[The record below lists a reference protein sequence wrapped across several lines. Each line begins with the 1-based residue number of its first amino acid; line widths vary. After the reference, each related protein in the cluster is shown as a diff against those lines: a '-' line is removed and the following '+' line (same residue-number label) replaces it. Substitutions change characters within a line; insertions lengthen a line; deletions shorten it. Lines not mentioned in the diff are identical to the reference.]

1 MNYSKFKI
9 EDFVQ
14 DEQFAQWVKHPT
26 TEGDTF
32 WTNFLAQ
39 YPEKTETVATAKD
52 VLLAIMNQGVYELSK
67 GKEDEILEH
76 VNSAIDA
83 KPMMQIAHKRW
94 YWAAASVA
102 ALLACVVGFLY
113 LKQNVRNT
121 EGGTSSVYQDMVDVS
136 KMKMM
141 EKSNNSTEPIQVVL
155 SDGSRVTLQKK
166 SKMSYS
172 EKFDGQLREV
182 YLSGEAFFEVTKDAA
197 RPFMVYANGLVTKV
211 LGTSFTVSAY
221 DTDKA
226 VKVSV
231 KTGKVSVFSQKDKNE
246 QGKGL
251 VILPNQEII
260 FDKAEVR
267 MIKSVVEQPTILDN
281 TVEVTSFEFVDVPI
295 KKVFQRIQKA
305 YGIEIVYDEEVMK
318 ECYLTASLYE
328 EKSLYDKLKLI
339 CKVTESSYE
348 VTDGKVVV
356 QSRGCK

>member
-14 DEQFAQWVKHPT
+14 DEQFAQWVKHPN
-26 TEGDTF
+26 TEGDVF

-39 YPEKTETVATAKD
+39 YPEKAETVAAAKD
-52 VLLAIMNQGVYELSK
+52 LLLAIINQPVFPLSK
-67 GKEDEILEH
+67 EKENEILDN
-76 VNSAIDA
+76 VNSVIDA
-83 KPMMQIAHKRW
+83 KTTMQTAYKRW
-94 YWAAASVA
+94 YWAAASVVA
-102 ALLACVVGFLY
+102 FVISVVGFLY
-113 LKQNVRNT
+113 LKQNTKNT

-136 KMKMM
+136 KVKMI
-141 EKSNNSTEPIQVVL
+141 EKNNHSTEPMQVVL
-155 SDGSRVTLQKK
+155 SDGSRITLQKQ

-182 YLSGEAFFEVTKDAA
+182 YLSGEAFFEVAKNAE

-226 VKVSV
+226 VKVVV

-260 FDKAEVR
+260 FDKAEAR

-281 TVEVTSFEFVDVPI
+281 TIEKTSFEFNDVPI
-295 KKVFQRIQKA
+295 KEVFHRLQKA
-305 YGIEIVYDEEVMK
+305 YGIEIVYDEDVMK

-328 EKSLYDKLKLI
+328 EKSMYDKLKLI

-348 VTDGKVVV
+348 VTDGKVVI